1 MNDDINIDLD
11 KDLNELA
18 VVLSK
23 MSNPNEISQF
33 LKEICSPAECK
44 SLASRWQLMKLLEQG
59 DTQRAIAAKLHL
71 SLCKITR
78 GAKFFKEEESIL
90 RREVQKV
97 TQRKKNKV

>member
-33 LKEICSPAECK
+33 LKEICSPAE
-44 SLASRWQLMKLLEQG
+44 
-59 DTQRAIAAKLHL
+59 
-71 SLCKITR
+71 
-78 GAKFFKEEESIL
+78 
-90 RREVQKV
+90 
-97 TQRKKNKV
+97 